1 MEKEKAK
8 RLENAI
14 DTVLTI
20 LPTLTEFEWKK
31 IVSVIDHTYSSKAAK
46 VRLDGSD
53 INLLKRNF
61 DTEFFGKQSQCQEPI
76 EAKQIAQALQSA
88 LESTLKRKSLL

>member
-14 DTVLTI
+14 DSILTI
-20 LPTLTEFEWKK
+20 LPTLTELEWKR
-31 IVSVIDHTYSSKAAK
+31 IVSVIDHLYSLKAAK
-46 VRLDGSD
+46 VQLDGSD

-61 DTEFFGKQSQCQEPI
+61 DTEFFGNQLQC

-88 LESTLKRKSLL
+88 LESTLKRK